1 MYIVLFGPPGAGKGT
16 QAVRLAQ
23 AARLAHV
30 ATGDMF
36 RDNLRARTALGQR
49 AESYLTKGELV
60 PDELTI
66 GLLMDR
72 LDQPDAAA
80 GVIFDGFP
88 RTIPQAQALDRAL
101 HARGKGVGVAALIEV
116 ANAEVLRRLGG
127 RWTCS
132 DCGMVFHERTNPPER
147 DGICQRCGKLLMQRS
162 DDTPAA
168 IENRLRVYRQQTEPL
183 VAFYEAAGILTRVDG
198 EREPEAVQADLLR
211 VLEAVSA

>member
-1 MYIVLFGPPGAGKGT
+1 MYVVLFGPPGAGKGT
-16 QAVRLAQ
+16 QAMRIAQ
-23 AARLAHV
+23 AERLAHV

-36 RDNLRARTALGQR
+36 RDNIRARTTLGQR
-49 AESYLTKGELV
+49 VESYLTKGELV
-60 PDELTI
+60 PDQLTI

-80 GVIFDGFP
+80 GAVLDGFP
-88 RTIPQAQALDRAL
+88 RTISQAQALDRAL
-101 HARGKGVGVAALIEV
+101 HARGKGVGVAVLIEV
-116 ANAEVLRRLGG
+116 ADAEVLRRLGG
-127 RWTCS
+127 RWTCLG
-132 DCGMVFHERTNPPER
+132 CGMIFHERTNPPER
-147 DGICQRCGKLLMQRS
+147 DGICQHCGKPLMQRS

-198 EREPEAVQADLLR
+198 ARAPEVVQADLLR